1 MAIAFSRSMRS
12 VHASRFRA
20 ALFGMLISALVLG
33 GWAVWAAQ
41 ARVSLY
47 EVSDTARLEV
57 EYAARPIEAQVSGRV
72 LKNYL
77 ALGDRV
83 QAGQTLVELDA
94 ATERLQLA
102 EAQTQPLA
110 LESQRAALRSEAA
123 AAAQALDE
131 ERQTT
136 RAAGDEAAA
145 KFREAEEAARFA
157 HIEVDRL
164 APLRAGG
171 IISELEFLRAKSEAQ
186 KRDAAAES
194 MRLAVVKLDQE
205 HRTIGRDRQAQLE
218 RLKGEITR
226 VESQMFTDKSTL
238 RKIEHEIDK
247 RRIEAPISG
256 RIGEVAEQRTGTFVE
271 AGSKLGAI
279 IPDGGLRVVAYFPP
293 HSSLGRIQ
301 PGQEARLRLDGF
313 PWAQYGS
320 LAATVVT
327 VAGEAKDGRVRVEL
341 LLHADQ
347 ASAIPLQHGLPG
359 IVEVEVKKISPL
371 RLALQALERNFIAPQ
386 AVNQ

>member
-20 ALFGMLISALVLG
+20 ALICALISALVLG

-47 EVSDTARLEV
+47 EVSETARLEV
-57 EYAARPIEAQVSGRV
+57 EHAARPIEAQVSGRV

-110 LESQRAALRSEAA
+110 LESQRSALRNEAA
-123 AAAQALDE
+123 AAEQALNE
-131 ERQTT
+131 ERRTT
-136 RAAGDEAAA
+136 RAVGDEATAR
-145 KFREAEEAARFA
+145 FRETEEAARFA
-157 HIEVDRL
+157 RIEVERL

-186 KRDAAAES
+186 KRDAAADS
-194 MRLAVVKLDQE
+194 MRLAVVKLEQE

-238 RKIEHEIDK
+238 KKIEHEIDK

-256 RIGEVAEQRTGTFVE
+256 RIGEVAEQRTGTFVV

-293 HSSLGRIQ
+293 QSALGRIQ

-320 LAATVVT
+320 LAATVVN
-327 VAGEAKDGRVRVEL
+327 VAGETKDGQVRVEL
-341 LLHADQ
+341 LLRVDQ
-347 ASAIPLQHGLPG
+347 VSAIPLQHGLPG
-359 IVEVEVKKISPL
+359 VVEIEVKKISPL
-371 RLALQALERNFIAPQ
+371 RLALQALEKNFIAPQ
-386 AVNQ
+386 ADNQ